1 MKYLLIYIFSSF
13 LILFK
18 NYSRNLNEDILLLV
32 FAFVA
37 FAFVDSVANSGSVA
51 GWCVGILSKFLYCK

>member
-51 GWCVGILSKFLYCK
+51 G